1 MSVQT
6 NFESD
11 LTKAIHSALTEVAE
25 KEIKRA
31 VAETEVRIRKE
42 MDVRIGEIAV
52 AVAKRF
58 NYNALSDEV
67 LISIRRR

>member
-1 MSVQT
+1 
-6 NFESD
+6 
-11 LTKAIHSALTEVAE
+11 VAE